1 MSLHRLLIAFACLGI
16 VLSVASSNGLCVLE
30 GRILSDRDYFKGAIH
45 EVIHDPVD
53 GVTEDVPGGS
63 ISKLVRSQRY
73 ANPDDFL
80 GENPNCCRFVAAN
93 SGDGGAEISLL
104 DRINGVRT
112 VEVCYDKRYLD
123 DNVQKTSRVSG
134 KVAVTSCGTG
144 RPFR

>member
-1 MSLHRLLIAFACLGI
+1 MRPGR
-16 VLSVASSNGLCVLE
+16 

-80 GENPNCCRFVAAN
+80 GENSNCCRFVAAN

-112 VEVCYDKRYLD
+112 VEASYDKRYLD
-123 DNVQKTSRVSG
+123 DNVQKTSRKRKGSRHQLPAR
-134 KVAVTSCGTG
+134 KTFPVTRFQVRWTDANA
-144 RPFR
+144 